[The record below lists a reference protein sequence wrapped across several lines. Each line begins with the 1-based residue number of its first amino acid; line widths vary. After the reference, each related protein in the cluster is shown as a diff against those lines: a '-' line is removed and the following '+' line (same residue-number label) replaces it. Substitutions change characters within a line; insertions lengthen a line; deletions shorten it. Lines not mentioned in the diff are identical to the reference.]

1 MEKVMSPGDHAIEIK
16 AGIAKAVAYSTSGG
30 LVFADYMEYLN
41 HHAGA
46 FGVIIGFC
54 TFIVNWIYQHKN
66 RKLIKKEYDI
76 N

>member
-1 MEKVMSPGDHAIEIK
+1 MTSADHAIQIK
-16 AGIAKAVAYSTSGG
+16 AGIAKTVAYSASGG
-30 LVFADYMEYLN
+30 LVFADYMAYLN

-66 RKLIKKEYDI
+66 RKLIKKEYDV

>member
-1 MEKVMSPGDHAIEIK
+1 MEQIVTSAEHAVQIK
-16 AGIAKAVAYSTSGG
+16 AGIAKTLAYSASGG
-30 LVFADYMEYLN
+30 LVAADYMEYLN

-66 RKLIKKEYDI
+66 RKIIKEKHL
-76 N
+76 

>member
-1 MEKVMSPGDHAIEIK
+1 MTPTDNAIHIK
-16 AGIAKAVAYSTSGG
+16 TGIAKAVAYSTSGG
-30 LVFADYMEYLN
+30 LVFADYMSYLN